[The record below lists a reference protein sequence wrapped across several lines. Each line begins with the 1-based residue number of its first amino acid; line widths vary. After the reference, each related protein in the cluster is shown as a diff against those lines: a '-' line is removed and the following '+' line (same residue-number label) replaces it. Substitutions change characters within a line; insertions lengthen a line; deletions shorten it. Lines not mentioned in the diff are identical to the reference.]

1 MDVILPQ
8 LLYNDCLPSSHA
20 KLLSGWDFNSSESD
34 CCSVY
39 SSASLSPVS
48 SNDSSSFS
56 PPYLPCASSQE
67 VYSDV
72 FRVQSLAEASEERLH
87 SLHQRRKTRSRY
99 LSRKRQ
105 SASEREKLRM
115 RNLSQAVHNLR
126 TYLPPSVAPAGQ
138 NLTKIET
145 LRLAIRYISH
155 LSELLGVSEEE

>member
-1 MDVILPQ
+1 
-8 LLYNDCLPSSHA
+8 N
-20 KLLSGWDFNSSESD
+20 LSGCPLSLYYCKRLFCRWDFNSSESD

-72 FRVQSLAEASEERLH
+72 FRVQSLAEASE
-87 SLHQRRKTRSRY
+87 QRRKTRSRY

-155 LSELLGVSEEE
+155 LSELLGVSEEELSQRRKVEV